1 MPTVLGLSLM
11 VLSPIAPLNWITAL
25 ILYFSVVRK
34 KKSDKLRYL
43 KAIGLYLIVLIPI
56 YVLMCWFVQAFP
68 SNTPMTFLFK
78 TLIGSLC
85 NAGS

>member
-11 VLSPIAPLNWITAL
+11 VLNPIAPLNWITAL
-25 ILYFSVVRK
+25 ILYFSMVRK

-43 KAIGLYLIVLIPI
+43 KALGLYLLVLIPI
-56 YVLMCWFVQAFP
+56 YFLMCLFVQALP
-68 SNTPMTFLFK
+68 PETPMTILFK
-78 TLIGSLC
+78 LLIGSLC

>member
-11 VLSPIAPLNWITAL
+11 VLNPIAPLNWITAL
-25 ILYFSVVRK
+25 ILYFSMVRK

-43 KAIGLYLIVLIPI
+43 KALGLYLLVLIPI
-56 YVLMCWFVQAFP
+56 YFLMCLFVQALP
-68 SNTPMTFLFK
+68 PETPMTFLFK
-78 TLIGSLC
+78 LLIGSLC